1 MIFDNIDNCHLY
13 YGIHNRFQDA
23 FDFIKKAVSENYE
36 CGRYE
41 IDGKNLFAFIQEYT
55 TKPENEGMY
64 EGHKNYIDIQFI
76 VSGIE
81 EIYDV
86 DINKTE
92 IKVEYD
98 GEKDIAFYQDSPKAT
113 KAVLEAGEYG
123 IFLPKDLHKPGI
135 SFNGEKSSVK
145 KIVVKVKV

>member
-1 MIFDNIDNCHLY
+1 MIFDNIDNYSLY
-13 YGIHNRFQDA
+13 YGIHKRFKDA
-23 FDFIKKAVSENYE
+23 FDFIKKAVNENYNL
-36 CGRYE
+36 GRYD

-55 TKPENEGMY
+55 TKPESEGMY

-76 VSGIE
+76 VSGRE
-81 EIYDV
+81 VIYDV

-92 IKVEYD
+92 IIVDYD
-98 GEKDIAFYQDSPKAT
+98 SEKDIAFYHDSSVAT

-135 SFNGEKSSVK
+135 CFNGEKSEVK
-145 KIVVKVKV
+145 KIVVKVRV

>member
-1 MIFDNIDNCHLY
+1 MIFDNIENCQLY
-13 YGIHNRFQDA
+13 YGIHERFKDA
-23 FDFIKKAVSENYE
+23 FDFIKQAVKDNYD

-41 IDGKNLFAFIQEYT
+41 IDGKNLFAFIQEYS

-81 EIYDV
+81 EIHDI
-86 DINKTE
+86 DINKAT
-92 IKVEYD
+92 IKIDYNA
-98 GEKDIAFYQDSPKAT
+98 EKDIAFYNDSSRAAKS
-113 KAVLEAGEYG
+113 VLEAGEYG
-123 IFLPKDLHKPGI
+123 IFLPKDLHKPGV
-135 SFNGEKSSVK
+135 SFDNKISSVK